1 MTNLITAINAL
12 DADLQTDGRYAYFA
26 PETQSTWIVTVEDME
41 ALGAILDADEAY
53 QASTERTRSDLLAD
67 NSHGDGYSEWCASTS
82 CEEVREEE
90 EEHQPEIDD
99 DTIEQISDEAGALVL
114 VPTGPAYDIP
124 TTPTYTVRR
133 PGLTAWETGIV
144 GIENAWKSQE
154 EANRVSA
161 PGHIVVREDAEPQ
174 PEIDDD
180 TIEQLSDEAGAA
192 GDLAM
197 VAICTLA
204 LDGNR
209 QARAT
214 CAQVISDAH
223 AMRD

>member
-99 DTIEQISDEAGALVL
+99 DTIEQ
-114 VPTGPAYDIP
+114 
-124 TTPTYTVRR
+124 
-133 PGLTAWETGIV
+133 
-144 GIENAWKSQE
+144 
-154 EANRVSA
+154 
-161 PGHIVVREDAEPQ
+161 
-174 PEIDDD
+174 
-180 TIEQLSDEAGAA
+180 LSDEAGAA